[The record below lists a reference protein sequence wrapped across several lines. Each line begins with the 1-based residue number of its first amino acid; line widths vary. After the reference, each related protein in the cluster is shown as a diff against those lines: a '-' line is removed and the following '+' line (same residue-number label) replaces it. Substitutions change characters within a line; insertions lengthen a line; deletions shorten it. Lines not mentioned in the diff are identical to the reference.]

1 MNKTSKKRL
10 KPAPV
15 KKLSPTSAPAPELT
29 SEPPLDVNSEAIPAP
44 TLAPTPAPTPAAA
57 IAALESALAA
67 VRDLSAQRL
76 REKLSVSRLM
86 GVARE
91 LKELLKVMSVYG
103 V

>member
-10 KPAPV
+10 KYAWVRKSSPTPAPTPA
-15 KKLSPTSAPAPELT
+15 PTPELT
-29 SEPPLDVNSEAIPAP
+29 SEPPLDVNSVP
-44 TLAPTPAPTPAAA
+44 TLEATPAAA